1 MRHAFLDRYSRLV
14 SPVHGLSI
22 ACKLSS
28 TITLL
33 ILIVVL
39 PVAWHGIFV
48 AIFLVLGSVAVMS
61 RIPWLFLLKRMA
73 LLEVFVLMVS
83 LLSLLQPNGILVFSR
98 LVLKSSLC
106 LFTIVLFSNT
116 TPFSKLLE
124 ALRKWRVPALLVT
137 LLALMYRYLFVLID
151 EMERMQR
158 ARTSRTFVRKK
169 ALLWRS
175 LATIMSQLFI
185 RSTGRAEKIFA
196 AMCSRGWQ

>member
-1 MRHAFLDRYSRLV
+1 MRHSFLDRYSRLA
-14 SPVHGLSI
+14 SPIHQLPIPG
-22 ACKLSS
+22 KLAS
-28 TITLL
+28 TMILL
-33 ILIVVL
+33 IVIVTL
-39 PVAWHGIFV
+39 PVSFYGMFA
-48 AIFLVLGSVAVMS
+48 VLLLLLCGVTVMS
-61 RIPWLFLLKRMA
+61 RIPLFFLLKRMA

-116 TPFSKLLE
+116 TPFAKLLE
-124 ALRKWRVPALLVT
+124 ALRKWHVPALLIT

-158 ARTSRTFVRKK
+158 ARTSRTFVRKQT
-169 ALLWRS
+169 LLWRS
-175 LATIMSQLFI
+175 SATIMSQLFI

>member
-1 MRHAFLDRYSRLV
+1 MRHSFLDRYSRLR
-14 SPVHGLSI
+14 SPIHRLSVLS
-22 ACKLSS
+22 KLAS
-28 TITLL
+28 TI
-33 ILIVVL
+33 IVLMVIVSL
-39 PVAWHGIFV
+39 PVVFYGMFAG
-48 AIFLVLGSVAVMS
+48 LLLLLCSVAMMS
-61 RIPWLFLLKRMA
+61 KIPLLFLLKRMA

-83 LLSLLQPNGILVFSR
+83 LLSLLQPNGILAFSR

-116 TPFSKLLE
+116 TPFAKFLE
-124 ALRKWRVPALLVT
+124 ALRQWRVPSLLIT

-158 ARTSRTFVRKK
+158 ARASRTFVRKRM
-169 ALLWRS
+169 LLWRS

>member
-1 MRHAFLDRYSRLV
+1 MRHSFLDRYSRLV
-14 SPVHGLSI
+14 SPIHGLSI
-22 ACKLSS
+22 LSKLA
-28 TITLL
+28 TTMILL
-33 ILIVVL
+33 IIIVTL
-39 PVAWHGIFV
+39 PVAFYGIFAGLLFLLCIV
-48 AIFLVLGSVAVMS
+48 AIMS
-61 RIPWLFLLKRMA
+61 RIPLLFLLKRMA

-83 LLSLLQPNGILVFSR
+83 LLSLLQPNGILVFTR

-124 ALRKWRVPALLVT
+124 ALRQWRVPALLIT

-158 ARTSRTFVRKK
+158 ARTSRTFVRKR
-169 ALLWRS
+169 ALQWRS

>member
-1 MRHAFLDRYSRLV
+1 MRHSFLDRYSRLA
-14 SPVHGLSI
+14 SPVHRLPVTG
-22 ACKLSS
+22 KLAAALA
-28 TITLL
+28 LL
-33 ILIVVL
+33 ILIVTL
-39 PVAWHGIFV
+39 PIALYGLFAVILV
-48 AIFLVLGSVAVMS
+48 FLCTVAVLS
-61 RIPWLFLLKRMA
+61 RIPLSFLLKRML
-73 LLEVFVLMVS
+73 LLEVFALTVS
-83 LLSLLQPNGILVFSR
+83 LLSLLQPDGILVFTR

-116 TPFSKLLE
+116 TPFAKLLE
-124 ALRKWRVPALLVT
+124 ALRKWRVPALLIT

-158 ARTSRTFVRKK
+158 ARTSRTFVRKR

-185 RSTGRAEKIFA
+185 RSTGRAERIFA

>member
-14 SPVHGLSI
+14 SPIHGLSI
-22 ACKLSS
+22 TCKLVA
-28 TITLL
+28 TMLL
-33 ILIVVL
+33 LLTVIAL
-39 PVAWHGIFV
+39 PVSFYGMFAGLLLLLCI
-48 AIFLVLGSVAVMS
+48 VAVMS
-61 RIPWLFLLKRMA
+61 RIPLLFLLKRMA
-73 LLEVFVLMVS
+73 LLEVFVLTVS
-83 LLSLLQPNGILVFSR
+83 LLSLLQPNGIIVFFR
-98 LVLKSSLC
+98 LVMKSSLC

-116 TPFSKLLE
+116 TPFAKLLE
-124 ALRKWRVPALLVT
+124 ALRAWRVPALLIT

-158 ARTSRTFVRKK
+158 ARTSRTFVKK
-169 ALLWRS
+169 RALQWHS

>member
-1 MRHAFLDRYSRLV
+1 MRHSFLDRYSRLK
-14 SPVHGLSI
+14 SPIHRLPIFS
-22 ACKLSS
+22 KLTS
-28 TITLL
+28 TLIVL
-33 ILIVVL
+33 ILVVTL
-39 PVAWHGIFV
+39 PVAFYGMFAGLLLLLGIV
-48 AIFLVLGSVAVMS
+48 AIMS
-61 RIPWLFLLKRMA
+61 RIPLPFLLKRMA

-83 LLSLLQPNGILVFSR
+83 LLSLLQPNGIIVFFG

-116 TPFSKLLE
+116 TPFAKLLE
-124 ALRKWRVPALLVT
+124 ALRQWRVPALLIT

-158 ARTSRTFVRKK
+158 ARTSRTFVKK
-169 ALLWRS
+169 RALQWRS
-175 LATIMSQLFI
+175 LAVIMSQLFI

>member
-1 MRHAFLDRYSRLV
+1 MRHSFLDRYSRLV
-14 SPVHGLSI
+14 SPIHGLSI
-22 ACKLSS
+22 LSKFVS
-28 TITLL
+28 TIVLL
-33 ILIVVL
+33 ILIVTL
-39 PVAWHGIFV
+39 PVAFYGIFAGLLLLLCIV
-48 AIFLVLGSVAVMS
+48 AIVS
-61 RIPWLFLLKRMA
+61 RIPLLFLLKRMA

-83 LLSLLQPNGILVFSR
+83 LLSLLQPHGILMFFR

-116 TPFSKLLE
+116 TPFAKLLE
-124 ALRKWRVPALLVT
+124 ALSKWRVPTLLIT

-158 ARTSRTFVRKK
+158 ARTSRTFVRKR

>member
-14 SPVHGLSI
+14 SPIHGLSI
-22 ACKLSS
+22 PCKLAS
-28 TITLL
+28 TMILL
-33 ILIVVL
+33 ITIVTL
-39 PVAWHGIFV
+39 PAAFYGVFAGLLLLLCIV
-48 AIFLVLGSVAVMS
+48 AILS
-61 RIPWLFLLKRMA
+61 RIPMLFLLKRMA

-83 LLSLLQPNGILVFSR
+83 LLSLLQPNGIIVFSR

-116 TPFSKLLE
+116 TPFAKLLE
-124 ALRKWRVPALLVT
+124 ALRKWRVPDLLIT

-158 ARTSRTFVRKK
+158 ARASRTFVRKRS
-169 ALLWRS
+169 LQWRS
-175 LATIMSQLFI
+175 LAVIMSQLFI

-196 AMCSRGWQ
+196 SMCARGWQ

>member
-1 MRHAFLDRYSRLV
+1 MRHSFLDRYSRLA
-14 SPVHGLSI
+14 SPIHGLTILS
-22 ACKLSS
+22 KL
-28 TITLL
+28 TATMILL
-33 ILIVVL
+33 IIIVTL
-39 PVAWHGIFV
+39 PVAFYGMFAV
-48 AIFLVLGSVAVMS
+48 IFLLLCSAAIMS
-61 RIPWLFLLKRMA
+61 RIPLLFLLKRMA
-73 LLEVFVLMVS
+73 LLEVFVLTVS

-106 LFTIVLFSNT
+106 LFSIVLFSNT
-116 TPFSKLLE
+116 TPFAKLLE
-124 ALRKWRVPALLVT
+124 ALRKWHVPALLIT

-158 ARTSRTFVRKK
+158 ARTSRTFVKKK